1 MKRLWYAVA
10 VIGVCGW
17 QGWAADRPEA
27 QETPF
32 EESLQSLKAE
42 RDNGEKLRRAGEMV
56 RARRLSSMQVKAIA
70 AGLSDDN
77 ARLEFAT
84 AAYPRT
90 VDRENFY
97 EVYDA
102 FTTFSRVMRLHDR
115 IQQFERAT
123 GPQVEIPPT
132 VTNQELTDI
141 IRSLRRESFDQTRSR
156 LAQQIIRDSRKLFLA
171 SQVKKIVDCFDFE
184 PSKLEVAKQAYDR
197 TLDREKYFLVTE
209 AFSFDS
215 SKQELSRYIQSR
227 NERPGPVRG
236 P

>member
-1 MKRLWYAVA
+1 M
-10 VIGVCGW
+10 
-17 QGWAADRPEA
+17 
-27 QETPF
+27 
-32 EESLQSLKAE
+32 
-42 RDNGEKLRRAGEMV
+42 
-56 RARRLSSMQVKAIA
+56 
-70 AGLSDDN
+70 
-77 ARLEFAT
+77 
-84 AAYPRT
+84 
-90 VDRENFY
+90 
-97 EVYDA
+97 
-102 FTTFSRVMRLHDR
+102 
-115 IQQFERAT
+115 
-123 GPQVEIPPT
+123 
-132 VTNQELTDI
+132 TNQELTDI